1 MTTIQKK
8 LQYQTNQAR
17 LSNSEYVSVLYG
29 DSVFVTYE
37 NGKIVKSGSRS
48 TN

>member
-1 MTTIQKK
+1 MELTHKK
-8 LQYQTNQAR
+8 LQRQTDEAR
-17 LSNSEYVSVLYG
+17 LSNNASVSVLYG
-29 DSVFVTYE
+29 CDVFVTYE